1 MKSVLIRYTSRK
13 YAVPYLD
20 GNISLSS
27 LSIYWDIYKGKLNYE
42 DFVDGKVT
50 PAELQEAVKYQK
62 MNQQDFSEGIAYE
75 FPGRA
80 VSKVSSNLVDHIVS
94 SIRCRIEAYGYCKL
108 GCFFRVDYDDIS
120 TPFFADTQNLAYI
133 AKQGGMN
140 ITFEEISKNQYL
152 INEIR
157 RNYIPFNSL
166 LSPSKGHVVQLPDKK
181 MDAFGDTVILVK
193 DEEKFVDRVIEAVK
207 KEGGDCIIGDVK
219 YNDIIDIYRL
229 RNKHYATVISYPKGE
244 SDGLFDIKSII
255 SGLPSAIRYG
265 CLDKYKNFSSQNEW
279 RICWL
284 QEKHDFDRK
293 ELHLGDLRDII
304 EIIPTEQI
312 RKRLLSLYPGYIP
325 GFIETNRV
333 NRYGTLSYKDFK
345 RKVKNIDGK
354 CRLIFDIW

>member
-13 YAVPYLD
+13 YAKPYLD

-27 LSIYWDIYKGKLNYE
+27 LSSYWDIYKGKINYK
-42 DFVDGKVT
+42 DFEDGKVT

-75 FPGRA
+75 FPSGA
-80 VSKVSSNLVDHIVS
+80 VTKVSSHLTNHIVS

-120 TPFFADTQNLAYI
+120 TPFFADAQNLAYI
-133 AKQGGMN
+133 AKQCGMD
-140 ITFEEISKNQYL
+140 ITSKEISKNSCL
-152 INEIR
+152 VNEIR
-157 RNYIPFNSL
+157 KKCIPLNPL
-166 LSPSKGHVVQLPDKK
+166 LSPSKCHVVQLPDEK
-181 MDAFGDTVILVK
+181 MDEFGDTVILVK
-193 DEEKFVDRVIEAVK
+193 DEVEFCERIKKAVRR
-207 KEGGDCIIGDVK
+207 EGGDCIIGDVQ
-219 YNDIIDIYRL
+219 YNDIIDIYKL
-229 RNKHYATVISYPKGE
+229 HNKHHATVISYPKGE

-255 SGLPSAIRYG
+255 SGLPSVIQYG
-265 CLDKYKNFSSQNEW
+265 CLDKYKTFSSQNEW

-284 QEKHDFDRK
+284 PEKHDFDRK

-304 EIIPTEQI
+304 EIIPTKQI

-333 NRYGTLSYKDFK
+333 NRCGTLSYKDFK
-345 RKVKNIDGK
+345 RKVENIDGK
-354 CRLIFDIW
+354 CRLIFDIG